1 MTRRDGLRP
10 AIYHR
15 LHRLLPALEY
25 VRARPALRRCGRVLA
40 WSALLLYFAFVAL
53 VLTLR
58 YSILPHIED
67 YRPAIEQ
74 FSSRALGQAVSIGR
88 IESSWAGLN
97 PDLTLLDVRV
107 ADGEGRPALAFSRI
121 DAVLSWWSL
130 PKATLVLR
138 LLRIDTPVLHLRR
151 DAEGKFYVAGIPLT
165 DGGESDSDVSDWV
178 LAQKRIRINGA
189 TLVWEDD
196 QRGAP
201 PLILEDV
208 NFALDNDGRRH
219 RFGLNALPPTAL
231 ASRLDLRGEFLGRD
245 LERFESWSGTAFA
258 AVEYIDLAAWRAWVD
273 YPVALPRGRGA
284 LHG

>member
-25 VRARPALRRCGRVLA
+25 VRARPTLRRCGRVLA

-97 PDLTLLDVRV
+97 PDRKSVV
-107 ADGEGRPALAFSRI
+107 
-121 DAVLSWWSL
+121 
-130 PKATLVLR
+130 
-138 LLRIDTPVLHLRR
+138 
-151 DAEGKFYVAGIPLT
+151 
-165 DGGESDSDVSDWV
+165 
-178 LAQKRIRINGA
+178 
-189 TLVWEDD
+189 
-196 QRGAP
+196 
-201 PLILEDV
+201 
-208 NFALDNDGRRH
+208 
-219 RFGLNALPPTAL
+219 
-231 ASRLDLRGEFLGRD
+231 
-245 LERFESWSGTAFA
+245 
-258 AVEYIDLAAWRAWVD
+258 
-273 YPVALPRGRGA
+273 
-284 LHG
+284 